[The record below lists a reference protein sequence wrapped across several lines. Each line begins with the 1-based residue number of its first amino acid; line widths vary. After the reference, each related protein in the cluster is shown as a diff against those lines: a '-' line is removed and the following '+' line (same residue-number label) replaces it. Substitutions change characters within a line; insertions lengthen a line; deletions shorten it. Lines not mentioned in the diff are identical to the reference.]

1 MNEAILKAI
10 KAKTQT
16 KRLVCVFGNFNI
28 LHPGHLRFLKFA
40 AEQGDHLLVGVFD
53 KESSPGAFLSNDERI
68 EALQSV
74 AVVDDILLVN
84 QNKLD
89 VIAYLQ
95 PYAVVKGKEFEKQDN
110 DEHAVLMDFDG
121 KLIFGSGETINA
133 NYLQR
138 QSDASRFITQS
149 YLTESYLSMA
159 YCSRHQI
166 TAQSLLSIVDKF
178 STLSV
183 AVLGDVIIDEYIDCQ
198 PVGMSREDP
207 TLVVSPLS
215 SKRFVGAAGVVAAH
229 ARGLGAKVDF
239 YSVVGDDEL
248 ADFAE
253 QGLAEHDVNA
263 CLIRDGSRP
272 TTSKTRYRAANKTLL
287 RVNNYRQHDIYP
299 SIRSQLQQQ
308 IAPKLANYDL
318 IIFSDF
324 NYGVLCNGFLTELIA
339 SAKALNIPMV
349 ADSQS
354 SSQVGD
360 LAKFNGMQLL
370 TPTEH
375 EARLTLKNTKDGLIQ
390 VSEQLGNTLKAQNVF
405 VTLGEEGML
414 IRSYNAEM
422 GWWDTDEL
430 PALNS
435 NPSDVA
441 GAGDALL
448 TASSLAMATGADLWS
463 SGLLGALAAAVQ
475 VGRVGNVPIQ
485 QHEVKASINVPQSEL
500 VTKDSD

>member
-10 KAKTQT
+10 KAKTEA

-110 DEHAVLMDFDG
+110 DELSVLLDSNS

-133 NYLQR
+133 NYLHR
-138 QSDASRFITQS
+138 QTVTSHFVTHS
-149 YLTESYLSMA
+149 YLPMA
-159 YCSRHQI
+159 YCSRHNI
-166 TAQSLLSIVDKF
+166 TAQSLLAIVEKF
-178 STLSV
+178 SDLSV

-215 SKRFVGAAGVVAAH
+215 SQRFVGAAGVVAAH
-229 ARGLGAKVDF
+229 AKGLGAHVDF

-253 QGLAEHDVNA
+253 QDLAKSGVNA
-263 CLIRDGSRP
+263 CLIRDASRP
-272 TTSKTRYRAANKTLL
+272 TTTKTRYRASNKTLL

-299 SIRSQLQQQ
+299 SIREQLQQQ
-308 IAPKLANYDL
+308 IAPKLADYDL

-324 NYGVLCNGFLTELIA
+324 NYGVLCNGFLAQLIA
-339 SAKALNIPMV
+339 DAQSKNVPMV

-360 LAKFNGMQLL
+360 LAKFNGMMLL

-390 VSEQLGNTLKAQNVF
+390 VSEQLGNHLQAKNVF
-405 VTLGEEGML
+405 ITLGEEGML
-414 IRSYNAEM
+414 MRSYNGKM
-422 GWWDTDEL
+422 SWWDTDEL
-430 PALNS
+430 PALNR

-448 TASSLAMATGADLWS
+448 TASSLALAVGADLWS
-463 SGLLGALAAAVQ
+463 TGLLGALAAAVQ
-475 VGRVGNVPIQ
+475 VSRVGNVPIQ
-485 QHEVKASINVPQSEL
+485 QQEVIASIQGTQQSPE
-500 VTKDSD
+500 DIG